1 MNPITQRFFDALKA
15 AGLSAYRISEDIP
28 TISQARI
35 SNARTGKNEIGL
47 DVVSSVCSFYPSINS
62 DYIITGNGTP
72 IHEAEMNTRQRVGIP
87 LVSQYAYG
95 GYLTG
100 YGDAEYLQSLPLI
113 DFIPDR
119 SMSGNYL
126 AFEVR
131 GDSMDDGTKDGYE
144 QGEILICREVAPHLW
159 KDSKLHIHRRDFVIV
174 HADGVG
180 CCLSALVLVVV
191 CCLWLLHPQRVEACT
206 PLPSGEP
213 PNHPE
218 GGQSVGG
225 SYGGSYFGFN
235 IYFCNFPRL

>member
-72 IHEAEMNTRQRVGIP
+72 IHEAEMNTRERVGIP

-174 HADGVG
+174 HADGILIKRITAHDVTRHTIVIHS
-180 CCLSALVLVVV
+180 LNPTYQDKEIDLADVRQLFSVIESRR
-191 CCLWLLHPQRVEACT
+191 QRA
-206 PLPSGEP
+206 
-213 PNHPE
+213 
-218 GGQSVGG
+218 
-225 SYGGSYFGFN
+225 
-235 IYFCNFPRL
+235 R

>member
-47 DVVSSVCSFYPSINS
+47 DVVSSICSFYPSINS

-100 YGDAEYLQSLPLI
+100 YGDSEYLQSLPLI

-174 HADGVG
+174 HADGILIKRIIDHDVTRHTIVIHS
-180 CCLSALVLVVV
+180 LNPTYQDKEIDLADVRQIFSVIESRR
-191 CCLWLLHPQRVEACT
+191 QRA
-206 PLPSGEP
+206 
-213 PNHPE
+213 
-218 GGQSVGG
+218 
-225 SYGGSYFGFN
+225 
-235 IYFCNFPRL
+235 R

>member
-174 HADGVG
+174 HADGILIKRIIDHDVTRHTIVIHS
-180 CCLSALVLVVV
+180 LNPTYQDKEIDLADVRQLFSVIESRR
-191 CCLWLLHPQRVEACT
+191 QRA
-206 PLPSGEP
+206 
-213 PNHPE
+213 
-218 GGQSVGG
+218 
-225 SYGGSYFGFN
+225 
-235 IYFCNFPRL
+235 R